1 MEMRRFASDAPRL
14 LRVQSPGHRVAL
26 LLPVQSLAVTVL
38 LAISLLAIIGI
49 SAANGSYPV
58 AMGDVLAVL
67 AGGSVAE
74 APAELIVEEF
84 RLPRAFAAALA
95 GVLFAVSGT
104 CLQAVTRNPLADPS
118 LVGVSQGAGVCVLVV
133 LISWPGSPGGLVPL
147 AALLGGISVAG
158 LMYTLAGRE
167 GGSTIRFILTGIGIG
182 AFLGAFSS
190 LLITYGDVEQ
200 VMTAMVWLAG
210 SVHAAGW
217 SEVIM
222 LAGWVALVLPVMLAT
237 SRRLNAILLGED
249 TAAGLGVP
257 VRRALVITVAA
268 AVAAAAGGVSA
279 VGTLGF
285 VGLVAPHVARLLVGE
300 RQGILLVTSALVG
313 ALLVSTAD
321 LVGRLAF
328 APVQIPAGIVTALI
342 GVPYFCAL
350 LWQRRHTL

>member
-1 MEMRRFASDAPRL
+1 MALRWFAASGPRL
-14 LRVQSPGHRVAL
+14 LQVRSPGQRVAL
-26 LLPVQSLAVTVL
+26 LLPARALAVITLLVITL
-38 LAISLLAIIGI
+38 LAIMGVSV
-49 SAANGSYPV
+49 ANGTYPTTV
-58 AMGDVLAVL
+58 SDVLAVL
-67 AGGSVAE
+67 IGGTPSVGQI
-74 APAELIVEEF
+74 ELIVTEF
-84 RLPRAFAAALA
+84 RLPRALAAALA
-95 GVLFAVSGT
+95 GVLFALSGA

-133 LISWPGSPGGLVPL
+133 LVAWPGSPVGMVPF
-147 AALLGGISVAG
+147 AALLGGLSVAG
-158 LMYTLAGRE
+158 LMYALAGRE

-182 AFLGAFSS
+182 AFLAALSS
-190 LLITYGDVEQ
+190 LLITYGEVEL

-217 SEVIM
+217 HDVIM
-222 LAGWVALVLPVMLAT
+222 LAGWVMLVLPVMLGA
-237 SRRLNAILLGED
+237 SRRLNAMLLGGD

-257 VRRALVITVAA
+257 VRRALVVTVAA
-268 AVAAAAGGVSA
+268 AVVAAAGGVSA

-300 RQGILLVTSALVG
+300 RQGTLLVASALVG
-313 ALLVSTAD
+313 AVLVSAAD

-328 APVQIPAGIVTALI
+328 APVQLPAGIVTALI